1 MDIGTLLQI
10 SGSALGAQK
19 RRLEVVAENLAGAE
33 VTHTADG
40 GPYRRKDVVFKTFHD
55 HLNDARGERAPDLVK
70 AEVALDP
77 RPLPLVHDP
86 GHPDADADGNVR
98 MPNVNVTEEMMNMI
112 SASRSYEAN
121 VKAVGA
127 AKQMARAALRIGE

>member
-10 SGSALGAQK
+10 SGAALGAQK
-19 RRLEVVAENLAGAE
+19 KRLEVVAENLAGAD

-40 GPYRRKDVVFKTFHD
+40 TPYRRKDVVFKTFRD
-55 HLNDARGERAPDLVK
+55 HLDAARGPDLVK

-86 GHPDADADGNVR
+86 GNPDADKDGNVR
-98 MPNVNVTEEMMNMI
+98 MPNVNVAEEMMNMI
-112 SASRSYEAN
+112 NASRSYEAN
-121 VKAVGA
+121 VKAIGA
-127 AKQMARAALRIGE
+127 AKQMAHAALRIGE

>member
-19 RRLEVVAENLAGAE
+19 KRLEVVAENLAGAE

-40 GPYRRKDVVFKTFHD
+40 TPYRRKDVVFKTFRA
-55 HLNDARGERAPDLVK
+55 HLDAAKGTDAPKLVR
-70 AEVALDP
+70 AEVAADP
-77 RPLPLVHDP
+77 RPLPRVHNP
-86 GHPDADADGNVR
+86 GHPDADKDGYVT
-98 MPNVNVTEEMMNMI
+98 MPNVSVMEEMMNMI

-127 AKQMARAALRIGE
+127 TKQMARNALRIGE

>member
-10 SGSALGAQK
+10 SGAALGAQK
-19 RRLEVVAENLAGAE
+19 KRLEVVAENLANAD
-33 VTHTADG
+33 VTRTADG
-40 GPYRRKDVVFKTFHD
+40 TPYRRKDVVFKSFRD
-55 HLNDARGERAPDLVK
+55 HLDAARGGQNPDLVR

-86 GHPDADADGNVR
+86 GNPDADKDGNVR

-121 VKAVGA
+121 VKAIGA

>member
-19 RRLEVVAENLAGAE
+19 KRLEVVAENLAGAE
-33 VTHTADG
+33 VTRTADG
-40 GPYRRKDVVFKTFHD
+40 TPYRRKDVVFKTFHD
-55 HLNDARGERAPDLVK
+55 HLAEAGGKKGPDLVK

-77 RPLPLVHDP
+77 RPLPVVHDP
-86 GHPDADADGNVR
+86 GHPDADANGNLR
-98 MPNVNVTEEMMNMI
+98 MPNVNVMEEMMNMI

>member
-33 VTHTADG
+33 VTRTADG

-55 HLNDARGERAPDLVK
+55 HLDAARGAPDLVK

-86 GHPDADADGNVR
+86 GNPDADKDGNVR
-98 MPNVNVTEEMMNMI
+98 MPNVNVMEEMMNMI

-127 AKQMARAALRIGE
+127 TKQMARAALRIGE